1 MTFFIMSL
9 HTEVSKYWM
18 KMNVHKVLF
27 PLMNAILL
35 NFQQLFQ
42 IIKIIFH

>member
-18 KMNVHKVLF
+18 KMNEYFEVNYLSF
-27 PLMNAILL
+27 
-35 NFQQLFQ
+35 
-42 IIKIIFH
+42 IK